1 MPNWAHP
8 TRAWC
13 ALMGRVNEGPD
24 GFLGH
29 RDEKDMEEFWVSSQG
44 GMWGSQEELGGGFY
58 LWQDDLIHFRVY

>member
-1 MPNWAHP
+1 
-8 TRAWC
+8 
-13 ALMGRVNEGPD
+13 MGRVNEGPD

-44 GMWGSQEELGGGFY
+44 GMWGSQEELGGGFC